1 MVDMYDVWQWF
12 QDYGED
18 LTFSMAGLNG
28 FIRAADAATDFA
40 MDTTRVTNT
49 GVTMMGATNMN
60 VGQDISDNHHRKNPV
75 TTNAVGINPIPLHR
89 RQDNHNSHIADS
101 GVDTGGGGVGVGD
114 GAVVPSLRQLSGYDT
129 TTHAKNNDV
138 KSQWVAFTPQDC

>member
-12 QDYGED
+12 QDHGED

-28 FIRAADAATDFA
+28 FIRATDVTDFS
-40 MDTTRVTNT
+40 MDTTAAA
-49 GVTMMGATNMN
+49 GATGHEYSNKSTPLTMDVHN
-60 VGQDISDNHHRKNPV
+60 VGQDMSSFNRKNPV
-75 TTNAVGINPIPLHR
+75 TTDGGITLIKR
-89 RQDNHNSHIADS
+89 RQDSQHSSQYNSQA
-101 GVDTGGGGVGVGD
+101 TGIGD
-114 GAVVPSLRQLSGYDT
+114 GGDDGTVIPSLRQLSGYDT